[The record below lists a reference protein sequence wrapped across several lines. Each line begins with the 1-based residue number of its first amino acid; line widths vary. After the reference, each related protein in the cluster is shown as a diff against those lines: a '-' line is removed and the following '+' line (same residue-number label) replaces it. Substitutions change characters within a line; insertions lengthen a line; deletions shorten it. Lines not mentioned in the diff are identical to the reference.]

1 MKKIAVVSL
10 LAIAGTG
17 ITACGDTVVSQQ
29 ELSELTV
36 GEFALKACEAIREV
50 NYEQL
55 QEMLEVRELEKLNKE
70 IKEQGSE
77 SALAAIIEKRL
88 TCEIT
93 NSKVKRDR
101 DDYTDHEINF
111 SRAEIEIRRE
121 KGTGN
126 FSVTD
131 VDL

>member
-1 MKKIAVVSL
+1 MKGIAVVSL
-10 LAIAGTG
+10 LALAGIG

-77 SALAAIIEKRL
+77 SALAEIIEKRL

-101 DDYTDHEINF
+101 DDYTDHEIKF
-111 SRAEIEIRRE
+111 SKAKIEIRRE
-121 KGTGN
+121 KDTGN
-126 FSVTD
+126 LTVTD